1 MTIIDKKCLEKLVR
15 GIPKDNMSKDA
26 LIRLR
31 RLLYTLRDA
40 YNIKGFECLVE
51 EGLMVSHKIEH
62 LKGAAREVSSE
73 YLLQVPATLKNLA
86 SEWCAL
92 DSNTRPPK
100 PKTTCHTHTLAVA
113 CRPVSCY
120 SRAGN
125 LATQLLEAKGDVDA
139 AIMAFETELTGI
151 LETLDCTDTTGIQ
164 NHIVSGLKEIF
175 ISGDKALAAK
185 IEIIEEYEA
194 VRESGAETAKVSLD
208 ASVGTFSF
216 PCPCPCPCM
225 HMHLDMHIL
234 PNRPNR
240 ALS

>member
-92 DSNTRPPK
+92 DSQTHVHK
-100 PKTTCHTHTLAVA
+100 PKTTCHTHTRRRL
-113 CRPVSCY
+113 P
-120 SRAGN
+120 SRLMLQPRG
-125 LATQLLEAKGDVDA
+125 QPGHA
-139 AIMAFETELTGI
+139 APRGQRRRRR
-151 LETLDCTDTTGIQ
+151 G
-164 NHIVSGLKEIF
+164 HHGV
-175 ISGDKALAAK
+175 
-185 IEIIEEYEA
+185 
-194 VRESGAETAKVSLD
+194 
-208 ASVGTFSF
+208 
-216 PCPCPCPCM
+216 
-225 HMHLDMHIL
+225 
-234 PNRPNR
+234 
-240 ALS
+240 